1 MRKIYEYMS
10 TEEKIKALGLLKVDI
25 IELKQE
31 LQNNYPRVVKD
42 AITETLNRYQIEEEW
57 LKNKVEERTD
67 YWTIGSLSLTEI
79 IVLYVNDS
87 LA

>member
-57 LKNKVEERTD
+57 LKNKVEERT
-67 YWTIGSLSLTEI
+67 
-79 IVLYVNDS
+79 NC
-87 LA
+87 